1 MRRSR
6 KFCQRGPD
14 FDNFFL
20 FIFFFSWCQRGG
32 RIQIPLKAGHHQH
45 ASETPFKWCF
55 VGVPMMAQHW
65 MLSWLLCD
73 FSRGSGPV
81 LLSCDFSGGVWTP
94 VPPLD
99 PRIAYASFSYFQIV
113 GIGLLLIGVWI
124 EVESKDYEALNN
136 DLFIPSIMM
145 MSVGF
150 IIIINSIVGLSGV
163 LKENA
168 ALLKLVSI
176 LQASR

>member
-1 MRRSR
+1 MYDTKNIRV
-6 KFCQRGPD
+6 
-14 FDNFFL
+14 
-20 FIFFFSWCQRGG
+20 
-32 RIQIPLKAGHHQH
+32 
-45 ASETPFKWCF
+45 CF
-55 VGVPMMAQHW
+55 
-65 MLSWLLCD
+65 
-73 FSRGSGPV
+73 
-81 LLSCDFSGGVWTP
+81 T
-94 VPPLD
+94 
-99 PRIAYASFSYFQIV
+99 YASFSYFQIV

-176 LQASR
+176 LQASMYKRVQFCEYSEEPAQ

>member
-1 MRRSR
+1 M
-6 KFCQRGPD
+6 
-14 FDNFFL
+14 
-20 FIFFFSWCQRGG
+20 
-32 RIQIPLKAGHHQH
+32 
-45 ASETPFKWCF
+45 
-55 VGVPMMAQHW
+55 
-65 MLSWLLCD
+65 
-73 FSRGSGPV
+73 
-81 LLSCDFSGGVWTP
+81 
-94 VPPLD
+94 
-99 PRIAYASFSYFQIV
+99 AYASFSYFQIV